1 MDVTLIFC
9 LNRKLPDLTFVNKF
23 LIVISVLFA
32 LNVNIQSSGLGMT
45 SRLLS
50 VLKYCGI

>member
-1 MDVTLIFC
+1 ML
-9 LNRKLPDLTFVNKF
+9 

-32 LNVNIQSSGLGMT
+32 LNVSKQSSGFH
-45 SRLLS
+45 S